1 MLATLTRKLSDD
13 QSRLHGAL
21 ARTAGV
27 VTVVLVVLL
36 ADRFAALTWSVVPRP
51 IIPVPA
57 LPAGVRPV
65 VTQGAAGVSDYTQLA
80 GLHLFGQVQ
89 ARQAKPVPTTP
100 VPENMPE
107 TRLRLTLRGVFYSN
121 DGDLARVIVAGP
133 DGREEVYS
141 LGASLPGGAQ
151 LEEIAPER
159 VILVRD
165 GQRET
170 LTFPVD
176 KRSSVQVNQAP
187 PPGPDQTTEP
197 VAATATRINATS
209 LAEQYRQ
216 SMETDP
222 SALTDIA
229 QVQPFIDQGT
239 FRGFR
244 LRPGRKPALLR
255 QLGLR
260 PGDVVTTIDGVQ
272 LDNMSRAMESLR
284 TFADADQVDVTI
296 LRNGRQIPYS
306 YRLN

>member
-1 MLATLTRKLSDD
+1 MLATLTRKLNDD

-21 ARTAGV
+21 ARAAGV

-51 IIPVPA
+51 SIPVPE
-57 LPAGVRPV
+57 LPSGVRTVAP
-65 VTQGAAGVSDYTQLA
+65 QGIGGAVDHTQLA
-80 GLHLFGQVQ
+80 GLHLFGQAQ
-89 ARQAKPVPTTP
+89 AQQAKPAPEAP

-107 TRLRLTLRGVFYSN
+107 TRLRLTLRGVFHST

-176 KRSSVQVNQAP
+176 NRSSIQVNSAP
-187 PPGPDQTTEP
+187 SPDQAAQP

-216 SMETDP
+216 TMESDP

-284 TFADADQVDVTI
+284 TFAEADQVDVTI